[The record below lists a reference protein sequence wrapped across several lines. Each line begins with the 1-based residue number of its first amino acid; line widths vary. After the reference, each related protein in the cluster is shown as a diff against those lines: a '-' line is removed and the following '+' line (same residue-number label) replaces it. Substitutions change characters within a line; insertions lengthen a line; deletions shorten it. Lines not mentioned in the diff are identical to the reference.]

1 MGQVARDLRI
11 QRRERLLQNCLT
23 ALSVI
28 KKKDILV
35 TFSIKKR
42 DEKDVLDV
50 MT

>member
-1 MGQVARDLRI
+1 MGQVARDLGI

-35 TFSIKKR
+35 SRREMRRMF
-42 DEKDVLDV
+42 L
-50 MT
+50 ML